1 MFSIWC
7 KSKKNSAPTGTL
19 LGGVESTPKPV
30 CWPCIFGAAVASIQ
44 VSTAASVFMGC

>member
-30 CWPCIFGAAVASIQ
+30 FGAAVASIQ

>member
-7 KSKKNSAPTGTL
+7 KSKKNSAPTL

-30 CWPCIFGAAVASIQ
+30 FGAAVASIQ